1 MDRYLTTK
9 DIADRMQIS
18 TATARI
24 IVKANLPYVL
34 IGGREM
40 RVSETAFEDYLGK
53 ITQRLGG
60 ADEQAE

>member
-9 DIADRMQIS
+9 DIADRMQI
-18 TATARI
+18 TAATARI
-24 IVKANLPYVL
+24 LVKANLPYVR

-40 RVSETAFEDYLGK
+40 RVSETAFENYLET

-60 ADEQAE
+60 ENEQAG

>member
-18 TATARI
+18 AATARI

-60 ADEQAE
+60 ANEQAE